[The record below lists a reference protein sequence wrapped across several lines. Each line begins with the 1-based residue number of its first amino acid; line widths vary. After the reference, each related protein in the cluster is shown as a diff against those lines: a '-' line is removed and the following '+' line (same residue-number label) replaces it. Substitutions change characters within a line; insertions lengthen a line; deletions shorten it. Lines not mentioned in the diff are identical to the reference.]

1 MNQCWYKYNP
11 ALLWSFVC
19 FPFIPLMVSQK
30 KKRKKKDITPSNILV
45 WAMHKRSTLK
55 NGVFSLVCISMLK
68 KICGVTSM
76 DEFKILSY
84 REPKYK
90 EKKKNQIDIYV
101 VLKNYKNTKS
111 SFVNT
116 LRCNHLSTKKKQN
129 NVFFNI
135 RLARIFFFFLG

>member
-1 MNQCWYKYNP
+1 
-11 ALLWSFVC
+11 
-19 FPFIPLMVSQK
+19 
-30 KKRKKKDITPSNILV
+30 
-45 WAMHKRSTLK
+45 MHKRSTLK

-116 LRCNHLSTKKKQN
+116 LRCNHLSTKKKN
-129 NVFFNI
+129 KIMFFLI
-135 RLARIFFFFLG
+135 LGWLGFFFFWG

>member
-1 MNQCWYKYNP
+1 MNFLFQNGLHYKMILVSHLLLNPLWSVAKKATQAPMNQCWYKYNP

-30 KKRKKKDITPSNILV
+30 KKKKKKDITPSNILV

-90 EKKKNQIDIYV
+90 EKKK
-101 VLKNYKNTKS
+101 KKS
-111 SFVNT
+111 N
-116 LRCNHLSTKKKQN
+116 RHLCSVKE
-129 NVFFNI
+129 
-135 RLARIFFFFLG
+135 L